1 MIKFINKVFGKFKQ
15 NRAVVENYIFMTVL
29 QILNSLF
36 YIIIYP
42 YVIRVLGA
50 ESYGTYVY
58 AVSIVTYFIFIVNF
72 GFDFPGTKSV
82 AQNKDDPNM
91 LNDIL
96 SYIFTAKIYL
106 YILASVIFF
115 ILMYFIPFFRNNKL
129 IYFFVYIQTF
139 ANILFPQWYYQ
150 GLQKMKTVTI
160 IQVIFKLVSL
170 PLILIFVKK
179 ADDINLFAFI
189 ISFTVL
195 AGAIIAFLM
204 IRYQDGFK
212 IKWMNFNET
221 KLWFRQGMPFFL
233 SNSVGILKEQGI
245 TIVIGAF
252 FGMKDVAI
260 YDLANKIVIIP
271 RTLLMSVNAAMFPK
285 IVMEAKTQ
293 IVKKI
298 IKYEFL
304 LGILVM
310 IGTTV
315 FGKFAIKLL
324 GGEIMAPAYPLSI
337 VLSFTVVSW
346 LVVGAFISFVF
357 IPNNKNYFIAQN
369 QVFALVSVS
378 LFTFIGFLFS
388 KSIFVLIIALAL
400 SGLVEI
406 IFCYYKIFKN
416 KLL

>member
-1 MIKFINKVFGKFKQ
+1 MMKFGNKIFGKVKQ
-15 NRAVVENYIFMTVL
+15 NKAVVENYIFMTVL

-50 ESYGTYVY
+50 ESYGVYVY

-82 AQNKDDPNM
+82 AQNKDDLNM

-106 YILASVIFF
+106 YVLASIIFF
-115 ILMYFIPFFRNNKL
+115 ILIYSIPFFRNNKL

-150 GLQKMKTVTI
+150 GLQKMKTVTM
-160 IQVIFKLVSL
+160 IQIIFKLVSL

-179 ADDINLFAFI
+179 AQDINLFAFI
-189 ISFTVL
+189 TSFTVL
-195 AGAIIAFLM
+195 AGAIVAFLM

-212 IKWMNFNET
+212 IRWMSFDKT
-221 KLWFRQGMPFFL
+221 KSWFKQGMPFFL
-233 SNSVGILKEQGI
+233 SNSVGVLKEQGI
-245 TIVIGAF
+245 TIAIGAF

-285 IVMEAKTQ
+285 IVMEKKKH
-293 IVKKI
+293 IVRKI
-298 IKYEFL
+298 IKYEFI
-304 LGILVM
+304 LGIFVM
-310 IGTTV
+310 ICTAV
-315 FGKFAIKLL
+315 FGKFVIKLL
-324 GGEIMAPAYPLSI
+324 GGEVMAPAYPLSI
-337 VLSFTVVSW
+337 ILSFTVVSW

-369 QVFALVSVS
+369 QVVAVISVLLFA
-378 LFTFIGFLFS
+378 FIGFLFS
-388 KSIFVLIIALAL
+388 KSIFVLIIALAF

-406 IFCYYKIFKN
+406 IFCYYKTLKN